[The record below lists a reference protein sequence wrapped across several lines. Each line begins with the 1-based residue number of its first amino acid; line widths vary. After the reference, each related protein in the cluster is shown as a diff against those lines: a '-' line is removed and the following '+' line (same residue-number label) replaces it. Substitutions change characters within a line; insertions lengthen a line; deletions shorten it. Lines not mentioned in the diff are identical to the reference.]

1 MSSKEILEK
10 LRTVII
16 NFDIEGCKKTAQE
29 ALELG
34 VSSYEAIMEGMAKGI
49 EVVGEKYSSKEYF
62 LPELVMAGETMKAG
76 MQVLMPHLSRAAVQ
90 KMRRVLIGTVEGDL
104 HDIGKNIV
112 TSMLAS
118 SGFNVIDL
126 GVDVSAEVFVEKT
139 RELKPDIVAMSALL
153 TSTMPAMK
161 KVIDALR
168 AADLRNRVKIMVGGR
183 PLTEEYAKQIG
194 ADAYGKDAIEAAKK
208 AKQLLDER
216 R

>member
-34 VSSYEAIMEGMAKGI
+34 VSSYEAIMEGMAKGM